1 MEKSKSPSFLESPG
15 NSSINQDF
23 SEYSTDTTPIM
34 TDADTSLPHMSN
46 THKQSDIQYA
56 GVAVNT
62 LPPGTVPAYRAV
74 FLIANAA
81 LGAGLL
87 NFPQAY
93 MRAGGVEIAISMQF
107 GLLLFIIGAFLI
119 LARCANHSQATTY
132 QDVILFMLGRRVKEV
147 TQIFIAI
154 YFFGS
159 AITYMIIIGEQLSSV
174 IMYASGKS
182 NVWYVD
188 KRFCFSMFA
197 LIFLLPLCLPRRL
210 KALSYT
216 SFFGGIGAFFITFV
230 IVLRYF
236 DGTYSK
242 EQNLPVDIKSDWKS
256 SFGAVPV
263 ICFGFQCHV
272 SSVAVYAELKHR
284 SLKRF
289 FSCAMVAMAVC
300 SVTYSLSGTFGLK
313 TFGSHTNADILEN
326 FHEDDVLVN
335 VARVAIVFILLSS
348 FAIVSFCARTV
359 IDGIFLTFRKMTAEE
374 AERSERP
381 RRIIETLG
389 WFAGILLLASVVPD
403 IGVAISM
410 IGGLASLFI
419 FVFPGLCLL
428 QTVDL
433 KKPTLLTSD
442 KLLIAVAFIYL
453 VVGAFI
459 FGEVTTL
466 AVMQEI
472 KPRQLQ

>member
-15 NSSINQDF
+15 NSSINQDY

-174 IMYASGKS
+174 
-182 NVWYVD
+182 
-188 KRFCFSMFA
+188 
-197 LIFLLPLCLPRRL
+197 
-210 KALSYT
+210 
-216 SFFGGIGAFFITFV
+216 
-230 IVLRYF
+230 
-236 DGTYSK
+236 
-242 EQNLPVDIKSDWKS
+242 
-256 SFGAVPV
+256 
-263 ICFGFQCHV
+263 
-272 SSVAVYAELKHR
+272 SSVVLVH
-284 SLKRF
+284 
-289 FSCAMVAMAVC
+289 
-300 SVTYSLSGTFGLK
+300 SLS
-313 TFGSHTNADILEN
+313 
-326 FHEDDVLVN
+326 
-335 VARVAIVFILLSS
+335 
-348 FAIVSFCARTV
+348 
-359 IDGIFLTFRKMTAEE
+359 
-374 AERSERP
+374 
-381 RRIIETLG
+381 
-389 WFAGILLLASVVPD
+389 LLLLCCVILMVPTVKNKICQLISSQIGKVLSV
-403 IGVAISM
+403 
-410 IGGLASLFI
+410 L
-419 FVFPGLCLL
+419 
-428 QTVDL
+428 
-433 KKPTLLTSD
+433 
-442 KLLIAVAFIYL
+442 YL
-453 VVGAFI
+453 
-459 FGEVTTL
+459 
-466 AVMQEI
+466 
-472 KPRQLQ
+472 